1 MHQTT
6 YLATLTDETPEQK
19 LIHFTFKNLSLLQ
32 DAINQAVCTLF
43 SIQEIR
49 WNTLKAFC
57 KECFYGFYVFHGKT
71 RTIDLLQLCYDS
83 YLRLLSTYNEF
94 RPYILYYSTNP
105 ELIIAFKS
113 IFRILLN
120 TSDKT
125 ALRNAMNLHGIG
137 SHSLRSYALSKTL
150 LKLYTNLHLTVSA
163 LHYKVLT
170 LSFAFYYNYVVHYIM
185 VSSTLKNFITH

>member
-57 KECFYGFYVFHGKT
+57 KEYFYGFYVFHGKT

-150 LKLYTNLHLTVSA
+150 FKTVHELTPNRIRIA
-163 LHYKVLT
+163 LQGSNSFLRVL
-170 LSFAFYYNYVVHYIM
+170 L
-185 VSSTLKNFITH
+185 

>member
-1 MHQTT
+1 MQQTT

-19 LIHFTFKNLSLLQ
+19 LIHFTFKNFSLLQ
-32 DAINQAVCTLF
+32 EAINQAVCTLF

-49 WNTLKAFC
+49 WNTLQAFC
-57 KECFYGFYVFHGKT
+57 KECFYGFYIFHGKT
-71 RTIDLLQLCYDS
+71 RTIDLPQLCYDS

-94 RPYILYYSTNP
+94 CPYISYYSTNP
-105 ELIIAFKS
+105 ELAIAFKS

-137 SHSLRSYALSKTL
+137 SHSLRIIALSKTL
-150 LKLYTNLHLTVSA
+150 SEMVHGLTPDRIRIELQGSN
-163 LHYKVLT
+163 
-170 LSFAFYYNYVVHYIM
+170 SFLRI
-185 VSSTLKNFITH
+185 SL